1 MIARQ
6 LDMGTIDAIDES
18 GGSSPKEM
26 MRVVID
32 HVWTVILVTAAVTIA
47 ASLYCVLATRV
58 YSADAVLQVDRS
70 NSGGPLGIAAQPNAQ
85 TPQPATPMAQL
96 SQTEIQIIRSRAVL
110 TPIIEQYRLFV
121 SVTPRAVPVLGRIAE
136 RLATP
141 GHLAAPWLG
150 LSGYG
155 WGGEQADI
163 AVLDVPAGLESK
175 ELELTALRAGGYR
188 LADPYGRVLVEGT
201 VGKEASGNG
210 VRILITQ
217 LVARPGMRFGITRY
231 NEIDAMQRFLRDLR
245 VSEQGADTGLIKVS
259 YESGD
264 PVRATAIANDIA
276 QTYMASHIAYRQD
289 EANRMLAFVNG
300 ELPRLRTEMKVAE
313 DKLAT
318 HQSTT
323 ASLQPASESQVYL
336 QGIMDYDRQIATL
349 TIQRTQMLE
358 RFTPESTQVRTIDQQ
373 LGQLNA
379 AKRNFEARFASMPAA
394 ARQSADLTRDAKVA
408 EQIYVTMVGKANELS
423 VTRAGTIGNAHILD
437 AAVRPA
443 APIKPQS
450 AFIIPIGSV
459 LGLMC
464 GVLFVTV
471 PRRFSSKI
479 EDPVAVER
487 RFRLS
492 GLGVI
497 PFSEEQVR
505 LSRCL
510 QQVDAA
516 QREPDT
522 CGDDVP
528 APRIPDGRA
537 GVPDDAAPPMCDL
550 RSTLLAMRCPQ
561 DVSVEAL
568 RCVRTAVVSEMADL
582 PGKVLVITSP
592 TPSTGKSFVASNLAV
607 LLAETG
613 SRVLL
618 IDADLRR
625 GNLAARFG
633 QPRTCGLADLLAG
646 QVDARRAIRPIID
659 GRLSFISTGP
669 YAANPSALLST
680 PRMDA
685 LLDEFRAS
693 FDFVIVDSPPVLA
706 VSDASMAAR
715 SADATML
722 VLRANVQTEREI
734 EETLSRLERAGA
746 RVIGPVFNAVAIRR
760 SDKRLYQYTAAYIDD
775 EPARRQIM

>member
-6 LDMGTIDAIDES
+6 LEMGTIDASDET

-26 MRVVID
+26 MRFVID
-32 HVWTVILVTAAVTIA
+32 NIWTVILITAAVTIA
-47 ASLYCVLATRV
+47 ASLYCVFATRV
-58 YSADAVLQVDRS
+58 YSADAILQVDRS
-70 NSGGPLGIAAQPNAQ
+70 NSGGLSIAAQPTAQ
-85 TPQPATPMAQL
+85 TQQQPATPMAQL
-96 SQTEIQIIRSRAVL
+96 SQTEIQIIRSRSVL

-121 SVTPRAVPVLGRIAE
+121 SVTPRTVPVLGQIAE
-136 RLATP
+136 RFATP

-150 LSGYG
+150 LSDYG
-155 WGGEQADI
+155 WGGERADI
-163 AVLDVPAGLESK
+163 AVLDVPASLESK
-175 ELELTALRAGGYR
+175 ELQLIALQHGGYR
-188 LADPYGRVLVEGT
+188 LADPNGRVLVEGT
-201 VGKEASGNG
+201 VGKEATGNG
-210 VRILITQ
+210 VRIRITQ
-217 LVARPGMRFGITRY
+217 LVAHSGMRFGVVRY
-231 NEIDAMQRFLRDLR
+231 NDIDAMQRFLRDLR

-259 YESGD
+259 YESAD
-264 PVRATAIANDIA
+264 PARATAVANDIA
-276 QTYMASHIAYRQD
+276 QNYMASHIAYRQD
-289 EANRMLAFVNG
+289 EATRMLAFVNG
-300 ELPRLRTEMKVAE
+300 ELPRLRTEMKEAE
-313 DKLAT
+313 DKLT
-318 HQSTT
+318 KHQATT

-336 QGIMDYDRQIATL
+336 QGIMDFDRQIATL
-349 TIQRTQMLE
+349 SIQRTQMLE
-358 RFTPESTQVRTIDQQ
+358 RFTTESAQVRTIDQQ
-373 LGQLNA
+373 LGQLNM

-408 EQIYVTMVGKANELS
+408 EQIYVAMVGKANELS

-450 AFIIPIGSV
+450 AFIIPIGGV

-510 QQVDAA
+510 QQVDAT
-516 QREPDT
+516 QREPEP
-522 CGDDVP
+522 CGDAA

-537 GVPDDAAPPMCDL
+537 GVADEAAPPVCDL
-550 RSTLLAMRCPQ
+550 RATLLAMRCPQ

-568 RCVRTAVVSEMADL
+568 RCVRTAVVSEMADV
-582 PGKVLVITSP
+582 PSKVLVITSP

-633 QPRTCGLADLLAG
+633 QPRACGLADLLAG
-646 QVDARRAIRPIID
+646 HIEARQAIRPIID
-659 GRLSFISTGP
+659 DRLWFISTGP
-669 YAANPSALLST
+669 YTANPSVLLST
-680 PRMDA
+680 PRMNE
-685 LLDEFRAS
+685 LLNEFRAS

-706 VSDASMAAR
+706 VSDASMAAG
-715 SADATML
+715 SADATIL

-734 EETLSRLERAGA
+734 EETLSRLDRAGA
-746 RVIGPVFNAVAIRR
+746 RVIGPVFNAVSIRR
-760 SDKRLYQYTAAYIDD
+760 SDKRLYQYTSAYIAD
-775 EPARRQIM
+775 EPARWQIN

>member
-6 LDMGTIDAIDES
+6 LEMGTIDASDEN

-32 HVWTVILVTAAVTIA
+32 NIWTVILITAAVTIA

-70 NSGGPLGIAAQPNAQ
+70 NSGGLGIAAQPNVQ
-85 TPQPATPMAQL
+85 TQQPATPMAQL

-110 TPIIEQYRLFV
+110 TPIIERYRLFV
-121 SVTPRAVPVLGRIAE
+121 SVAPRAVPVLGRIAE
-136 RLATP
+136 RFATP

-163 AVLDVPAGLESK
+163 AVLDVPASLESK
-175 ELELTALRAGGYR
+175 ELEFTALQDGGYR
-188 LADPYGRVLVEGT
+188 LADPDGHVLVEGV
-201 VGKEASGNG
+201 VGKVASGSG
-210 VRILITQ
+210 VRILIMQ

-259 YESGD
+259 YESAD

-276 QTYMASHIAYRQD
+276 QNYMASHIAYRQD

-313 DKLAT
+313 DKLAR
-318 HQSTT
+318 HQATT

-336 QGIMDYDRQIATL
+336 QGIMDFDRQIATL

-358 RFTPESTQVRTIDQQ
+358 HFTTESTQVRTIDQQ
-373 LGQLNA
+373 LGQLNM

-408 EQIYVTMVGKANELS
+408 EQIYVAMVGKANELS

-510 QQVDAA
+510 QQVDAT

-522 CGDDVP
+522 CGDAP

-537 GVPDDAAPPMCDL
+537 GVPGDAAPSMCDL

-568 RCVRTAVVSEMADL
+568 RCVRTAVVSEVADL

-633 QPRTCGLADLLAG
+633 QPRACGLADLLAG
-646 QVDARRAIRPIID
+646 QIDARRAIRPIID
-659 GRLSFISTGP
+659 DRLSFISTGP
-669 YAANPSALLST
+669 YTANPSVLLST
-680 PRMDA
+680 PRMDE

-715 SADATML
+715 SADATIL

-775 EPARRQIM
+775 EPARRQFT

>member
-1 MIARQ
+1 
-6 LDMGTIDAIDES
+6 
-18 GGSSPKEM
+18 
-26 MRVVID
+26 
-32 HVWTVILVTAAVTIA
+32 
-47 ASLYCVLATRV
+47 
-58 YSADAVLQVDRS
+58 
-70 NSGGPLGIAAQPNAQ
+70 
-85 TPQPATPMAQL
+85 
-96 SQTEIQIIRSRAVL
+96 
-110 TPIIEQYRLFV
+110 
-121 SVTPRAVPVLGRIAE
+121 
-136 RLATP
+136 
-141 GHLAAPWLG
+141 
-150 LSGYG
+150 
-155 WGGEQADI
+155 
-163 AVLDVPAGLESK
+163 
-175 ELELTALRAGGYR
+175 
-188 LADPYGRVLVEGT
+188 
-201 VGKEASGNG
+201 
-210 VRILITQ
+210 
-217 LVARPGMRFGITRY
+217 
-231 NEIDAMQRFLRDLR
+231 
-245 VSEQGADTGLIKVS
+245 
-259 YESGD
+259 
-264 PVRATAIANDIA
+264 
-276 QTYMASHIAYRQD
+276 
-289 EANRMLAFVNG
+289 
-300 ELPRLRTEMKVAE
+300 
-313 DKLAT
+313 
-318 HQSTT
+318 
-323 ASLQPASESQVYL
+323 
-336 QGIMDYDRQIATL
+336 MDFDRQIATL
-349 TIQRTQMLE
+349 SIQRTQMLE
-358 RFTPESTQVRTIDQQ
+358 RFTTESAQVRTIDQQ
-373 LGQLNA
+373 LGQLNM

-408 EQIYVTMVGKANELS
+408 EQIYVAMVGKANELS

-450 AFIIPIGSV
+450 AFIIPIGGV

-510 QQVDAA
+510 QQVDAM
-516 QREPDT
+516 QREPES
-522 CGDDVP
+522 CGDAS

-537 GVPDDAAPPMCDL
+537 GVPDEAARPMCDL
-550 RSTLLAMRCPQ
+550 RATLLAMRCPQ

-568 RCVRTAVVSEMADL
+568 RCVRTAVVSEMAEL
-582 PGKVLVITSP
+582 PSKVLVITSP

-633 QPRTCGLADLLAG
+633 QPRACGLADLLAG
-646 QVDARRAIRPIID
+646 HIEARQAIRPIID

-669 YAANPSALLST
+669 YTANPSVLLST
-680 PRMDA
+680 PRMNE
-685 LLDEFRAS
+685 LLNEFRAS

-706 VSDASMAAR
+706 VSDASMAAG
-715 SADATML
+715 SADATIL

-760 SDKRLYQYTAAYIDD
+760 SDKRLYQYTSAYIAD
-775 EPARRQIM
+775 EPARWQIT

>member
-6 LDMGTIDAIDES
+6 LEMGTIDASDET

-26 MRVVID
+26 MRFVID
-32 HVWTVILVTAAVTIA
+32 NIWTVILIAAAVTIA
-47 ASLYCVLATRV
+47 ASLYCVFATRV

-70 NSGGPLGIAAQPNAQ
+70 NSGGLGIAAQPTAQ
-85 TPQPATPMAQL
+85 TQQPATPMAQL
-96 SQTEIQIIRSRAVL
+96 SQTEIQIIRSRSVL

-121 SVTPRAVPVLGRIAE
+121 SVTPRTVPVLGQIAE
-136 RLATP
+136 RFATP

-150 LSGYG
+150 LSDYG
-155 WGGEQADI
+155 WGGERADI
-163 AVLDVPAGLESK
+163 AVLDVPASLESK
-175 ELELTALRAGGYR
+175 ELELIALQHGGYR
-188 LADPYGRVLVEGT
+188 LADPNGRVLVEGT

-217 LVARPGMRFGITRY
+217 LVARSGMRFGVVRY
-231 NEIDAMQRFLRDLR
+231 NDIDAMQRFLRDLR

-259 YESGD
+259 YESAD
-264 PVRATAIANDIA
+264 PARATAVANDIA
-276 QTYMASHIAYRQD
+276 QNYMASHIAYRQD
-289 EANRMLAFVNG
+289 EATRMLAFVNG
-300 ELPRLRTEMKVAE
+300 ELPRLRTEMKEAE
-313 DKLAT
+313 DKLT
-318 HQSTT
+318 KHQATT

-336 QGIMDYDRQIATL
+336 QGIMDFDRQIATL
-349 TIQRTQMLE
+349 SIQRTQMLE
-358 RFTPESTQVRTIDQQ
+358 RFTTESAQVRTIDQQ
-373 LGQLNA
+373 LGQLNM

-408 EQIYVTMVGKANELS
+408 EQIYVAMVGKANELS

-450 AFIIPIGSV
+450 AFIIPIGGV

-510 QQVDAA
+510 QQVDAM
-516 QREPDT
+516 QREPES
-522 CGDDVP
+522 CGDAS

-537 GVPDDAAPPMCDL
+537 GVPDEAARPMCDL
-550 RSTLLAMRCPQ
+550 RATLLAMRCPQ

-568 RCVRTAVVSEMADL
+568 RCVRTAVVSEMAEL
-582 PGKVLVITSP
+582 PSKVLVITSP

-633 QPRTCGLADLLAG
+633 QPRACGLADLLAG
-646 QVDARRAIRPIID
+646 HIEARHAIRPIID

-669 YAANPSALLST
+669 YTANPSVLLST
-680 PRMDA
+680 PRMNE
-685 LLDEFRAS
+685 LLNEFRAS

-706 VSDASMAAR
+706 VSDASMAAG
-715 SADATML
+715 SADATIL

-760 SDKRLYQYTAAYIDD
+760 SDKRLYQYTSAYIAD
-775 EPARRQIM
+775 EPARWQIT

>member
-6 LDMGTIDAIDES
+6 LEMGTIDTSDET

-26 MRVVID
+26 MRFVIDNIWTVVI
-32 HVWTVILVTAAVTIA
+32 IAAAVTIA
-47 ASLYCVLATRV
+47 ASLYCVFATRV

-70 NSGGPLGIAAQPNAQ
+70 NSGGLSIAAQPTVQ
-85 TPQPATPMAQL
+85 TQQPATPMAQL
-96 SQTEIQIIRSRAVL
+96 SQTEIQIIRSRSVL

-121 SVTPRAVPVLGRIAE
+121 SVTPRTVPVLGQIAE
-136 RLATP
+136 RFATP
-141 GHLAAPWLG
+141 GQLAAPWLG
-150 LSGYG
+150 LSDYG
-155 WGGEQADI
+155 WGGERADI
-163 AVLDVPAGLESK
+163 AVLDVPASLESK
-175 ELELTALRAGGYR
+175 ELQLIALEHGGYR
-188 LADPYGRVLVEGT
+188 LADPNGRVLVEGT
-201 VGKEASGNG
+201 VGKEATGNG
-210 VRILITQ
+210 VRIRITQ
-217 LVARPGMRFGITRY
+217 LVAHSGMRFGVVRY
-231 NEIDAMQRFLRDLR
+231 NDIDAMQRFLRDLR

-259 YESGD
+259 YESAD
-264 PVRATAIANDIA
+264 PARATAVANDIA
-276 QTYMASHIAYRQD
+276 QNYMASHIAYRQD
-289 EANRMLAFVNG
+289 EATRMLAFVNG
-300 ELPRLRTEMKVAE
+300 ELPRLRTEMKEAE
-313 DKLAT
+313 DKLT
-318 HQSTT
+318 KHQATT

-336 QGIMDYDRQIATL
+336 QGIMDFDRQIATL
-349 TIQRTQMLE
+349 SIQRTQMLE
-358 RFTPESTQVRTIDQQ
+358 RFTTESAQVRTIDQQ
-373 LGQLNA
+373 LGQLNM

-408 EQIYVTMVGKANELS
+408 EQIYVAMVGKANELS

-450 AFIIPIGSV
+450 AFIIPIGGV

-510 QQVDAA
+510 QQVDAT
-516 QREPDT
+516 QREPEP
-522 CGDDVP
+522 CGDAA

-537 GVPDDAAPPMCDL
+537 GVADEAAPPVCDL
-550 RSTLLAMRCPQ
+550 RATLLAMRCPQ

-568 RCVRTAVVSEMADL
+568 RCVRTAVVSEMADV
-582 PGKVLVITSP
+582 PSKVLVITSP

-633 QPRTCGLADLLAG
+633 QPRACGLADLLAG
-646 QVDARRAIRPIID
+646 HIEVRQAIRPIID
-659 GRLSFISTGP
+659 DRLWFISTGP
-669 YAANPSALLST
+669 YTANPSVLLST
-680 PRMDA
+680 PRMNE
-685 LLDEFRAS
+685 LLNEFRAS

-706 VSDASMAAR
+706 VSDASMAAG
-715 SADATML
+715 SADATIL

-760 SDKRLYQYTAAYIDD
+760 SDKRLYQYTSAYIAD
-775 EPARRQIM
+775 EPARWQIN

>member
-6 LDMGTIDAIDES
+6 LEMGTIDASDEN

-32 HVWTVILVTAAVTIA
+32 NIWTVILITAAVTIA

-70 NSGGPLGIAAQPNAQ
+70 NSGGLGIAAQPNAQ
-85 TPQPATPMAQL
+85 TQQPATPMAQL

-110 TPIIEQYRLFV
+110 TPIIERYRLFV

-136 RLATP
+136 RFATP

-163 AVLDVPAGLESK
+163 AVLDVPASLESK
-175 ELELTALRAGGYR
+175 ELEFTALQDGGYR
-188 LADPYGRVLVEGT
+188 LADPDGHVLVEGA
-201 VGKEASGNG
+201 VGKVASGSG

-217 LVARPGMRFGITRY
+217 LVARPGTRFGITRY

-259 YESGD
+259 YESAD

-276 QTYMASHIAYRQD
+276 QNYMASHIAYRQD

-313 DKLAT
+313 DKLAR
-318 HQSTT
+318 HQATT

-336 QGIMDYDRQIATL
+336 QGIMDFDRQIATL

-358 RFTPESTQVRTIDQQ
+358 HFTTESTQVRTIDQQ
-373 LGQLNA
+373 LGQLNM

-408 EQIYVTMVGKANELS
+408 EQIYVAMVGKANELS

-510 QQVDAA
+510 QQVDAT

-522 CGDDVP
+522 CGDAP

-537 GVPDDAAPPMCDL
+537 GVPDDAAPSMCDL

-568 RCVRTAVVSEMADL
+568 RCVRTAVVSEVADL

-633 QPRTCGLADLLAG
+633 QPRACGLADLLAG
-646 QVDARRAIRPIID
+646 QIDARRAIRPIID
-659 GRLSFISTGP
+659 DRLSFISTGP
-669 YAANPSALLST
+669 YTANPSVLLST
-680 PRMDA
+680 PRMDE

-715 SADATML
+715 SADATIL

-775 EPARRQIM
+775 EPARRQFT

>member
-6 LDMGTIDAIDES
+6 LEMGTIDASDEN

-26 MRVVID
+26 MRFVID
-32 HVWTVILVTAAVTIA
+32 NIWTVILITAAVTIA

-70 NSGGPLGIAAQPNAQ
+70 NSGGLSIAAQPNPQ
-85 TPQPATPMAQL
+85 TQQPATPMAQL
-96 SQTEIQIIRSRAVL
+96 SQTEIQIIRSRSVL

-121 SVTPRAVPVLGRIAE
+121 SVTPRVVPVLGQIAE
-136 RLATP
+136 RFATP

-150 LSGYG
+150 LSDYG
-155 WGGEQADI
+155 WGGERADI
-163 AVLDVPAGLESK
+163 AVLDVPPSLESK
-175 ELELTALRAGGYR
+175 ELELIALQHGGYR
-188 LADPYGRVLVEGT
+188 LTDPNGRVLVEGA

-217 LVARPGMRFGITRY
+217 LVARSGMRFGVTRY
-231 NEIDAMQRFLRDLR
+231 NDIDAMQRFLRDLR

-259 YESGD
+259 YESAD
-264 PVRATAIANDIA
+264 PARATAVANAIA
-276 QTYMASHIAYRQD
+276 QNYMASHVAYRQD
-289 EANRMLAFVNG
+289 EATRMLAFVNG

-313 DKLAT
+313 DKLT
-318 HQSTT
+318 QHQATT

-336 QGIMDYDRQIATL
+336 QGIMDFDRQIATL

-373 LGQLNA
+373 LGQLNM

-408 EQIYVTMVGKANELS
+408 EQIYVAMVGKANELS

-450 AFIIPIGSV
+450 AFIIPIGSA

-510 QQVDAA
+510 QQVDAM

-522 CGDDVP
+522 GGDAL

-537 GVPDDAAPPMCDL
+537 GVPDEAAQPMCDL

-568 RCVRTAVVSEMADL
+568 RCVRTAVVSEMADV

-646 QVDARRAIRPIID
+646 HIEARQAIRPIID
-659 GRLSFISTGP
+659 DRLSFISTGP
-669 YAANPSALLST
+669 YTANPSVLLST
-680 PRMDA
+680 PRMNE
-685 LLDEFRAS
+685 LLHEFRAS

-715 SADATML
+715 SADATIL

-760 SDKRLYQYTAAYIDD
+760 SDKRLYQYTTAYIDD
-775 EPARRQIM
+775 EPARWQIT

>member
-1 MIARQ
+1 MFARQ
-6 LDMGTIDAIDES
+6 VEMGAIEASDES

-32 HVWTVILVTAAVTIA
+32 NIWTVILVTVAVTIA
-47 ASLYCVLATRV
+47 ASLYCVFATRV

-70 NSGGPLGIAAQPNAQ
+70 NSGGLGIAAQPSAQ
-85 TPQPATPMAQL
+85 TEQPATPTAQM

-110 TPIIEQYRLFV
+110 MPIIEKYQLFL
-121 SVTPRAVPVLGRIAE
+121 SITPRVVPVLGQIAE
-136 RLATP
+136 RFATP
-141 GHLAAPWLG
+141 GHLAMPWLG
-150 LSGYG
+150 LSAYG

-163 AVLDVPAGLESK
+163 AALDVPAGLESK
-175 ELELTALRAGGYR
+175 DIELTVLQDGGYQ
-188 LADPYGRVLVEGT
+188 LADPNGNVLVEGV
-201 VGKEASGNG
+201 VGKPASANG
-210 VRILITQ
+210 VRILITRI
-217 LVARPGMRFGITRY
+217 VARPGMRFGITRY
-231 NEIDAMQRFLRDLR
+231 NEIDAMQRFLLDLR
-245 VSEQGADTGLIKVS
+245 VGEQGTDTGLIKVS
-259 YESGD
+259 YENAD
-264 PVRATAIANDIA
+264 PVRATAIANDIV
-276 QTYMASHIAYRQD
+276 QNYMASHIAYRQN

-313 DKLAT
+313 DKLAK
-318 HQSTT
+318 HQATT
-323 ASLQPASESQVYL
+323 ASLQPTSESQVYL
-336 QGIMDYDRQIATL
+336 QGIMDFDRQIAAL
-349 TIQRTQMLE
+349 AIQRTQVLE
-358 RFTPESTQVRTIDQQ
+358 RFTPQSTQVQTIDQQ
-373 LGQLNA
+373 LGQLNM

-408 EQIYVTMVGKANELS
+408 EQIYVAMVAKANELS

-443 APIKPQS
+443 APIKPKS
-450 AFIIPIGSV
+450 AFIIPIGSA

-471 PRRFSSKI
+471 PRRFSSNI
-479 EDPVAVER
+479 EDPVVVER

-492 GLGVI
+492 SLGVI

-510 QQVDAA
+510 QQVHATR
-516 QREPDT
+516 REQGT
-522 CGDDVP
+522 FGDVP
-528 APRIPDGRA
+528 DPRIPDGRA
-537 GVPDDAAPPMCDL
+537 GVPDEAVPSMYDL
-550 RSTLLAMRCPQ
+550 RATLLAVRCPQ
-561 DVSVEAL
+561 DVSIEAL
-568 RCVRTAVVSEMADL
+568 RCVRTAVVNEVADL

-592 TPSTGKSFVASNLAV
+592 TPSSGKSFVASNLAV

-633 QPRTCGLADLLAG
+633 QPRASGLADLLAG
-646 QVDARRAIRPIID
+646 NIDARRAIRPIIAD
-659 GRLSFISTGP
+659 RLSFIATGR
-669 YAANPSALLST
+669 YAANPSELLST
-680 PRMDA
+680 PRMEE
-685 LLDEFRAS
+685 LLNEFRAG

-715 SADATML
+715 SADATIL

-760 SDKRLYQYTAAYIDD
+760 SDKRLYQYTAAYVDD
-775 EPARRQIM
+775 EPARRQLT